1 MTCCCVATCKMHEF
15 AAQDRGWLPS
25 TLTGNPAIG
34 SDSATKGP
42 KDRSIGPKAGCHP
55 FLLWQLHPQMPCL
68 LSLLLKLGFER
79 CIFLDQ
85 VIIDLLGHSVVLRR
99 SISRARKN
107 NAKGKVGT
115 SGRSL
120 VWHQTWLWPWRQQGA
135 CPLSPLRDAPQSYVL
150 AAFFH
155 SFVGTVYGSEI
166 LHQLNMVN
174 IPSFTRFHTCWVVSR
189 VSEPSTVISGENLIY
204 LQENPKKVGHAKKK
218 KHLGCQLSHT
228 QGSWS

>member
-1 MTCCCVATCKMHEF
+1 M
-15 AAQDRGWLPS
+15 R
-25 TLTGNPAIG
+25 
-34 SDSATKGP
+34 
-42 KDRSIGPKAGCHP
+42 
-55 FLLWQLHPQMPCL
+55 
-68 LSLLLKLGFER
+68 
-79 CIFLDQ
+79 
-85 VIIDLLGHSVVLRR
+85 
-99 SISRARKN
+99 RAR
-107 NAKGKVGT
+107 
-115 SGRSL
+115 L
-120 VWHQTWLWPWRQQGA
+120 VHLADLWFGIKPGFGLEGNKEPA
-135 CPLSPLRDAPQSYVL
+135 PLSPLRDAPQSYVL

-218 KHLGCQLSHT
+218 HKHLGCQLSHT